1 MGEVM
6 RCHLEN
12 LFVLSLGLDDRNVRY
27 IEFLPFK
34 IVLENDHLVLIFKVG
49 DR

>member
-1 MGEVM
+1 MGVVV

-12 LFVLSLGLDDRNVRY
+12 LFVVSLRLNDRNVRY
-27 IEFLPFK
+27 IELLPFK
-34 IVLENDHLVLIFKVG
+34 IVLENNHLVLIFKVG